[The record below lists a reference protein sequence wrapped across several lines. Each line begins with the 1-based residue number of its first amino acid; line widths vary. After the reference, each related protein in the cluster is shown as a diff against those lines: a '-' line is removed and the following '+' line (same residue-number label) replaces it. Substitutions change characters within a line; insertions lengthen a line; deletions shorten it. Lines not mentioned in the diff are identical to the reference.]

1 MQKLTECRPDAAG
14 SGLFFCALQLNHSLY
29 NIKLCFHMMTV
40 ILIFLVGSGV
50 NGVGSET
57 IIFFFCLLVPVYF

>member
-1 MQKLTECRPDAAG
+1 
-14 SGLFFCALQLNHSLY
+14 
-29 NIKLCFHMMTV
+29 MMTV

-57 IIFFFCLLVPVYF
+57 ITHFFCVLVPVYFYTNQVSLDAKQIGILLLRMK

>member
-1 MQKLTECRPDAAG
+1 
-14 SGLFFCALQLNHSLY
+14 
-29 NIKLCFHMMTV
+29 MMTV

-57 IIFFFCLLVPVYF
+57 IILFFFCLLVPVYFYTNQVSFDAKQIGILLLRMK